1 MFQKGRFV
9 RPLSL
14 VKLLVLCV
22 IVAAAHQSLA
32 QARED
37 RQSTLEEVVV
47 TGTHIRQDSLD
58 ASSSMLSI
66 SADELNRS
74 GLGSLA
80 DNLQRIPG
88 MGSALNARFNSSGN
102 FGSTQPG
109 EGVGAG
115 SAQVNLR
122 HLGAKRTLVLVDG
135 MRWVNAASATGIP
148 GAPDL
153 NTIPLNVI
161 ERVDILQDGASAI
174 YGSDAIGGVV
184 NVITKKDFA
193 GFEVDT
199 RAGAFITDGDGET
212 LDLSAS
218 FGRVGERA
226 AVMASVGYAEQQ
238 AVASIDRDETRYF
251 FGLDDCIPLCS
262 SATPQGRFF
271 IRDNTT
277 RNAFG
282 GVFTIRD
289 GAVPAPGATA
299 LALEDFRPFDSPADR
314 FNYQE
319 RNLVLTPSERLN
331 VFLQARY
338 ELSPHLGA
346 YLRGFYNNR
355 KSRNRAA
362 PEPIFMGP
370 FASSEGP
377 LGTLVIDASNPYNP
391 FGCDIST
398 ALIPGFDPA
407 TDCENFVFIARRP
420 LEAGNRI
427 FDQDVDTW
435 YLATGLEGKLEAFAG
450 DWFWNVNLVY
460 AENRGKQIKHG
471 GFIVS
476 RLAQALGP
484 VDECLGAPNGCV
496 PFNLFGGQ
504 GDGSGTI
511 TREMLG
517 FAGFIQRDR
526 SGQEHVN
533 FTANVSGE
541 LFNLPAG
548 PVSIA
553 AGVEYRKQKGFFQP
567 DAIVAAGDSNG
578 VPAFPSAGQVGVTE
592 FYTEARLPLL
602 DGQPGAERLD
612 LSAAVRVSD
621 YDFTGAE
628 SAWKVGVLWR
638 PGGDLSLRATASTGL
653 RAPSIGE
660 LFTSDEAIDEIF
672 DDPCAAGRLSGD
684 PNVLAGC
691 EAVGALN
698 TVQAGEQQR
707 IIARGNPD
715 LEPEESNNLTLGMTY
730 APAWVDSFAWVED
743 LVFEATWYDIEV
755 TDAIRVR
762 DPGAQLQLC
771 MEATGRLA
779 NGDDAAQQ
787 DADFLCNGIRRN
799 ALGALARFESPLVNI
814 SSLETSGI
822 DLRLNYLSPATPAGA
837 FGFNWAASFLTSFR
851 EEFPVNAAGSR
862 SLVVNRKGKV
872 VAGTRELAFPELRF
886 NATIEWFLRNW
897 SASMTFRFIDA
908 VEERCATNGS
918 LGAFPDDLCSG
929 FVPGLYDPVTE
940 TGPKN
945 TLDSRLYTD
954 LRVNWR
960 PRLINERLT
969 LSLGVNNLF
978 DKSPPLCT
986 SCGLNNFNATLHD
999 VPGVFGYFQV
1009 AYRH

>member
-1 MFQKGRFV
+1 M
-9 RPLSL
+9 LA
-14 VKLLVLCV
+14 LCV
-22 IVAAAHQSLA
+22 LVAGVAPSSA
-32 QARED
+32 QGRNPED
-37 RQSTLEEVVV
+37 GTLEEVIV
-47 TGTHIRQDSLD
+47 TGTHIRRNPPD
-58 ASSSMLSI
+58 APASVLSI
-66 SADELNRS
+66 SAEDLNRS
-74 GLGSLA
+74 GLSSLA

-88 MGSALNARFNSSGN
+88 MGSALNSRFNSSGN

-122 HLGAKRTLVLVDG
+122 HLGSKRTLVLVDG
-135 MRWVNAASATGIP
+135 NRWVNAASATGIP

-153 NTIPLNVI
+153 NTIPVNVI

-184 NVITKKDFA
+184 NVITKKDFEGLA
-193 GFEVDT
+193 IDARG
-199 RAGAFITDGDGET
+199 GAFISEGDGET

-218 FGRVGERA
+218 LGKVSERA
-226 AVMASVGYAEQQ
+226 SVMASVGYVDQQ
-238 AVASIDRDETRYF
+238 AVASVDRDETRYLL
-251 FGLDDCIPLCS
+251 GLDDCIPLCS

-282 GVFTIRD
+282 GVFTISD
-289 GAVPAPGATA
+289 GAIPAPGATA
-299 LALEDFRPFDSPADR
+299 LTMDDFRPFISPNDR

-338 ELSPHLGA
+338 DLSTGLSA
-346 YLRGFYNNR
+346 YVRGLYNNR
-355 KSRNRAA
+355 KSRNQAA

-370 FASSEGP
+370 FAFSEGP
-377 LGTLVIDASNPYNP
+377 LGTLVIDAGNPYNP
-391 FGCDIST
+391 FDCNIST
-398 ALIPGFDPA
+398 ALTPGFDPA

-420 LEAGNRI
+420 LEAGNRV

-435 YLATGLEGKLEAFAG
+435 YVATGLEGAFAVTAG

-460 AENRGKQIKHG
+460 AENRGKQVKQG

-484 VDECLGAPNGCV
+484 VDGCVGAANGCV

-504 GDGSGTI
+504 GDGAGSI
-511 TREMLG
+511 TRDMLD
-517 FAGFIQRDR
+517 FVGFIQRDR
-526 SGQEHVN
+526 NGQELFD

-541 LFNLPAG
+541 LFALPAG
-548 PVSIA
+548 PLSIA
-553 AGVEYRKQKGFFQP
+553 AGVEYRNQEGFFQP
-567 DAIVAAGDSNG
+567 DAIVVAGDSNG
-578 VPAFPSAGQVGVTE
+578 VPAFPSAGQVEVTE
-592 FYTEARLPLL
+592 FYAEARLPLL

-612 LSAAVRVSD
+612 ISGAMRVSD

-628 SAWKVGVLWR
+628 STWKFSALWR
-638 PGGDLSLRATASTGL
+638 PVDTLSIHGTVSTGL

-672 DDPCAAGRLSGD
+672 DDPCAAGRLSDD
-684 PNVLAGC
+684 PNVVAGC
-691 EAVGALN
+691 KAIGALN
-698 TVQAGEQQR
+698 TVQASEQLR
-707 IIARGNPD
+707 IIARGNSG
-715 LEPEESNNLTLGMTY
+715 LRPEESENLSIGMTY
-730 APAWVDSFAWVED
+730 APAWVDNHAWVDD
-743 LVFEATWYDIEV
+743 LVFEVNWYDIEV

-762 DPGAQLQLC
+762 DPGTQLQLC
-771 MEATGRLA
+771 LEATGRVA
-779 NGDDAAQQ
+779 IGEASARQ

-799 ALGALARFESPLVNI
+799 ILGALARFESPLVNI
-814 SSLETSGI
+814 SSLETSGV
-822 DLRLNYLSPATPAGA
+822 DLNLNYVSPITPAGT
-837 FGFNWAASFLTSFR
+837 FGFNWSASFLARFK
-851 EEFPVNAAGSR
+851 EKFPINAAGTR
-862 SLVVNRKGKV
+862 SLVVDRKGKV
-872 VAGTRELAFPELRF
+872 MAGTRELAFPKLRF
-886 NATIEWFLRNW
+886 NAAVSWFLKNW
-897 SASMTFRFIDA
+897 SANVTFRFTDK
-908 VEERCATNGS
+908 VVERCATNGS
-918 LGAFPDDLCSG
+918 LGAFPDELCSD

-940 TGPKN
+940 AGPRN
-945 TLDSRLYTD
+945 TLDSTLYTD
-954 LRVNWR
+954 LRINWR
-960 PRLINERLT
+960 PRLVDERLT

-978 DKSPPLCT
+978 DESPPLCT